1 MKFVVVLDARGY
13 VIVCKCMER
22 ELLDFDVARLLM
34 NEMNDLG
41 MTMLATLLVAVTL
54 IVAQLYLFP
63 V

>member
-1 MKFVVVLDARGY
+1 
-13 VIVCKCMER
+13 
-22 ELLDFDVARLLM
+22 M

-54 IVAQLYLFP
+54 IAGQLYLFP